1 MSETTAAPQRPRMRG
16 WIAAIGLLAVLPLI
30 VFSLLA
36 GRSLLQ
42 QQKTAFH
49 VELQQLADFCAR
61 ELAREVRLMFATL
74 DSLATSDAALSGD
87 YATLHAHARRVV
99 ALSPR
104 IGGISAFSAE
114 GVALFTTLVPYPV
127 ELPFIP
133 LNDTDKKV
141 VATGLRQVS
150 PLHVAPLSGKK
161 QVLFMVPIKK
171 EGKVAVVLRA
181 SMWTEAIAEVLHDQP
196 VPSTW
201 IASVTDQNM
210 TQIGRSHDSAAFV
223 GLTAPEYIQSAV
235 RARLK
240 TPHVTVSP
248 DGATTTTSVAQVA
261 GTQWSVAVA
270 APPTSIQSNVWR
282 AFQETLWIGLVCVL
296 LSAIGA
302 WLLVRAL
309 RKHMKD
315 ASDAVAAAQS
325 RAARSLT

>member
-1 MSETTAAPQRPRMRG
+1 MSETTAAPQRPRMRS
-16 WIAAIGLLAVLPLI
+16 WIAAIGLLAALPLI
-30 VFSLLA
+30 AFSLLA

-42 QQKTAFH
+42 QQKTAFQ

-87 YATLHAHARRVV
+87 YAALHAHARRVV

-114 GVALFTTLVPYPV
+114 GVALFTTMVPYPV
-127 ELPFIP
+127 ELPLIP

-161 QVLFMVPIKK
+161 QVLFMVPIKT

-181 SMWTEAIAEVLHDQP
+181 SMWTEAIAEVLHEQP

-201 IASVTDQNM
+201 IAAVTDQNM
-210 TQIGRSHDSAAFV
+210 TQIGRSYDSAAFV

-235 RARLK
+235 RARPK
-240 TPHVTVSP
+240 TPHPTVSP
-248 DGATTTTSVAQVA
+248 DGATTSVTHVA
-261 GTQWSVAVA
+261 GTPWSVAVT
-270 APPTSIQSNVWR
+270 APPMSIQSHVWR
-282 AFQETLWIGLVCVL
+282 AFQETLWIGLVCAL
-296 LSAIGA
+296 LSAFGA
-302 WLLVRAL
+302 WLLARSL
-309 RKHMKD
+309 RKHMQD
-315 ASDAVAAAQS
+315 ASDEVAAAQL
-325 RAARSLT
+325 RAPRA